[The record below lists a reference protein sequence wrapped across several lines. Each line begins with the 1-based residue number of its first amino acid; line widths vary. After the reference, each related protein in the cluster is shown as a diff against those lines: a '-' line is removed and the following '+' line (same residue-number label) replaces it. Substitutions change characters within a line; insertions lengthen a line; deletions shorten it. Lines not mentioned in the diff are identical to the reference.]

1 MAQLLRPGVF
11 TELFG
16 KMAVQAQSRTPMAL
30 DIVALAAEKQAKINA
45 STGSHPYGTP
55 TPASLGTGPAQIS
68 GTLVR
73 SIPHTTPVP
82 FGMGWSAKVG
92 TAAGMYPV
100 YRTMAGGVVKSR
112 TPSSKY
118 GYYLETGLRNG
129 TRYPFLEYAAGFAM
143 RQVAAM
149 VFKEWFSLPWG

>member
-11 TELFG
+11 IELFG
-16 KMAVQAQSRTPMAL
+16 KMAIQAQLRTPMAL

-45 STGSHPYGTP
+45 STGSHAYGTP
-55 TPASLGTGPAQIS
+55 TPASPGTGPAQIS

-73 SIPHTTPVP
+73 SITHSTPMPH
-82 FGMGWSAKVG
+82 GLGWSAKVG

-100 YRTMAGGVVKSR
+100 YRTLAGGVVKSR

-118 GYYLETGLRNG
+118 GYYLEKGLRNG
-129 TRYPFLEYAAGFAM
+129 ARYPFLEFAAGFAM
-143 RQVAAM
+143 RQVAGM
-149 VFKEWFSLPWG
+149 VFKQWFSLPWG